1 MTASIREA
9 KAKLSQ
15 LLDSAER
22 GEEVIITSNGKPRAR
37 LVPVPA
43 QRRGG
48 FDWDKIRRLA
58 KKGRTGKRGP
68 DATQIISELRAD
80 R

>member
-9 KAKLSQ
+9 KAKLSE

-37 LVPVPA
+37 IVAIPTAP
-43 QRRGG
+43 RGK
-48 FDWDKIRRLA
+48 FDWDKIQRLA
-58 KKGRTGKRGP
+58 KKAATGKRGP
-68 DATQIISELRAD
+68 DITQIISELRED